1 MVTKRPRTDR
11 VGARFHARLRDV
23 YEAAARDERPVVGVV
38 FMDPAGVTGTCG
50 LAVVSGAEPYVRVDG
65 DYIELAPRYAP
76 VPHYAGPPCDQRTFR
91 WLADEVSKLCRPAAP
106 GLPYGRV
113 IFAAEQDAFGPSI
126 GRKLGIGIG
135 AIEGTL
141 VDINAIPVNSR
152 VDVSSVTWR
161 RLAGMPAR
169 QGRKGY
175 KERAIAMAKP
185 YVGGVDIDG
194 NAAEAVLGG
203 LAVWGVGVELD
214 TYPRAVGA

>member
-11 VGARFHARLRDV
+11 VGARFHARLLEV

-50 LAVVSGAEPYVRVDG
+50 LAVVSGHIPSDPAWGALVD
-65 DYIELAPRYAP
+65 

-91 WLADEVSKLCRPAAP
+91 WLADAVSKLCRPAAP